1 MLHCRRS
8 DRREGSLPR
17 SSPRSRRCTALAD
30 PNNASRLQHRCWAQS
45 RSTPVPAAEFVRR
58 EFKALGCYSSAS
70 GGSGRQCAWRSGET
84 NDKGSEGVAPD
95 RRLVAVMDEAAEL
108 DGCQSFANGV
118 ELTGGSLNGARP
130 PRSPAAASRSMRAF
144 RPAIAAAAAGCAWPV
159 SSGGATVCRTAS
171 ARPCRVARQLCI
183 FSAPVMACP

>member
-30 PNNASRLQHRCWAQS
+30 PNNASRLQHRCWAWS
-45 RSTPVPAAEFVRR
+45 RLTPVPAAEFVRR

-84 NDKGSEGVAPD
+84 SDKGSEGVAPD
-95 RRLVAVMDEAAEL
+95 RCLVAVVDEAAEL

-118 ELTGGSLNGARP
+118 ELTGAASMVRP
-130 PRSPAAASRSMRAF
+130 PRSPASARRSIRAF

-159 SSGGATVCRTAS
+159 SSGGATVCWTAS
-171 ARPCRVARQLCI
+171 ARACRVARQLCI
-183 FSAPVMACP
+183 FSAAVMACP

>member
-8 DRREGSLPR
+8 DRRERSLPR

-30 PNNASRLQHRCWAQS
+30 PNNASRLQHRCWARS

-70 GGSGRQCAWRSGET
+70 GGSGRQCGET
-84 NDKGSEGVAPD
+84 SDKGSEGVAPD
-95 RRLVAVMDEAAEL
+95 RCLVTVVDEAAEL

-118 ELTGGSLNGARP
+118 ELPGGSLNGA
-130 PRSPAAASRSMRAF
+130 PAKEPSLRQPLDARF
-144 RPAIAAAAAGCAWPV
+144 RPAIAAAAGCAWPV
-159 SSGGATVCRTAS
+159 SSDGATVCWTAS
-171 ARPCRVARQLCI
+171 ARACRVARQLYI
-183 FSAPVMACP
+183 FSASVMACR